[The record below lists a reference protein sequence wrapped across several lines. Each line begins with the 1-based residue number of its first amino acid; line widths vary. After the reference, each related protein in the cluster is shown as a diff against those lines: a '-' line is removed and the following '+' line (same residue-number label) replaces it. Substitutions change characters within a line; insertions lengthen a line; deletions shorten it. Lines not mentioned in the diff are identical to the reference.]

1 MARVSISE
9 YKAKRLL
16 LGSAYTGWQV
26 DNKNARKVVLKLP
39 KSTTFVVKVDQGV
52 KKRFKQG
59 LLSVN
64 VAKDQLERHIKN
76 YTAKGYRQ
84 FLIEPYVP
92 HLQTAERYLS
102 LERVREG
109 IKILYS
115 LKGGVDIEDSSDSVL
130 QATYNG
136 KLEILADIERA
147 LEVNAGFLEGV
158 VDKMNALHI
167 SFIEINPLLVVDSKP
182 ILLDCAAMVDS
193 TASWFVGGEWSE
205 DDFIEAGGGS
215 PQELA
220 VRQLSENSPSS
231 LTLRVLNP
239 NGSLFMLLSGGGA
252 SIALADE
259 AFNLG
264 FGAQIANYGEY
275 SGNPTL
281 EETYLYTKQILSLL
295 LESEAKKKALVIAGG
310 VANFTDVSATFKGI
324 IQALDEC
331 KTKLKN
337 QKIKVYVRRGGPN
350 EAKGLAMMKD
360 FLASAGILGSVAGS
374 EELLVTPVRQAV
386 ASIK

>member
-9 YKAKRLL
+9 YRAKKLL
-16 LGSAYTGWQV
+16 LGDDYVGWQLSV
-26 DNKNARKVVLKLP
+26 KNARAIISKLP
-39 KSTTFVVKVDQGV
+39 RTATYVVKVDQGV

-76 YTAKGYRQ
+76 YAAKGYGQ
-84 FLIEPYVP
+84 FLIETYIP

-102 LERVREG
+102 LERVRQG

-130 QATYNG
+130 QATYSG
-136 KLEILADIERA
+136 KQVILEDIERA
-147 LEVNAGFLEGV
+147 LEVETGFLAGI

-167 SFIEINPLLVVDSKP
+167 SFIEINPLLVVERKP
-182 ILLDCAAMVDS
+182 ILLDCATMVDS

-205 DDFIEAGGGS
+205 DDLIESGGGN

-220 VRQLSENSPSS
+220 VRELSKNSPSS

-239 NGSLFMLLSGGGA
+239 DGSLFMLLSGGGA

-295 LESEAKKKALVIAGG
+295 LESETKKKALVIAGG

-360 FLASAGILGSVAGS
+360 FLEHAGILGSVAGS
-374 EELLVTPVRQAV
+374 EELLVTPVRAAV